1 MEHTEWLDT
10 TTGGATPRAIDAA
23 TGISYRT
30 IQEQAKRNK
39 ISAENVIRIAEAY
52 EAHPV
57 AALVATD
64 YLDEKWLTVADIP
77 TALRAATEHQ
87 LADAVLERMLAGPK
101 TNALLTPV
109 DELVAR
115 GEYAADDSDTEP
127 EPGDDDY
134 HDGP

>member
-1 MEHTEWLDT
+1 MEHTKWLET
-10 TTGGATPRAIDAA
+10 TTDGATARAIDAK

-52 EAHPV
+52 GAHPV

-64 YLDEKWLTVADIP
+64 YLDEKWLTVPDIP

-87 LADAVLERMLAGPK
+87 LADAVLEKMLEGPK
-101 TNALLTPV
+101 TPALITPV
-109 DELVAR
+109 DELVTR
-115 GEYAADDSDTEP
+115 GEYAADSSDTEP
-127 EPGDDDY
+127 EPGDDEY
-134 HDGP
+134 NDGP